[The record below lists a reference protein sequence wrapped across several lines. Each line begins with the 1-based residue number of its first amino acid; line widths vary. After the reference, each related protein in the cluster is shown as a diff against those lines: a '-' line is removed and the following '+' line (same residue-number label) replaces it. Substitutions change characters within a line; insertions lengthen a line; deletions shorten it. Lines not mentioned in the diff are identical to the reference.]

1 MKPNNLTV
9 DRTAKLLGITRTT
22 MSNIVNGKSV
32 ITLSMAISLILSY
45 LQICI
50 NKVLNLSVIKKAC
63 FFSSLGLFEGKV
75 IMS

>member
-45 LQICI
+45 FT
-50 NKVLNLSVIKKAC
+50 N
-63 FFSSLGLFEGKV
+63 
-75 IMS
+75 MY